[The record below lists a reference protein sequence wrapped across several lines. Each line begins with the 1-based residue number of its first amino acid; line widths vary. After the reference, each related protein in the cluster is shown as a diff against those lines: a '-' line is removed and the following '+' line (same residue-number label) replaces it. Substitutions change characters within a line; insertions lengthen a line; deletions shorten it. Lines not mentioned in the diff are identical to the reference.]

1 MEDDAFGQWMEAHP
15 PFDLFPL
22 FPKFKSRPRRLV
34 RLRQQ
39 HHQPTAEVRSVVSS
53 KKLRAQFLIELVM
66 RFSAL
71 KGLKDL
77 DHSIDVKDLV
87 FGHKL
92 GGGAFG
98 TVYQAKLRGMP
109 VAVKQ
114 LKGLQTNEAILNLKI
129 EVEILARLRH
139 PHILLYIGMAQTQ
152 SFSAMITEWCELG
165 SLNDLLR
172 DFSTPLPAKQ
182 VLKFALE
189 VAEGMWYLH
198 SMEKLLIIHRD
209 IKSANILVTS
219 NFKLKIADFGLAVM
233 NVRDLEMASELQ
245 VDYHGYCGTPQF
257 MAPEVLRKNEMYG
270 QKCDVYSFGVL
281 LTELV
286 TRRMPWLD
294 RYQHL
299 DFIKPMI
306 EDKQRPTIPRY
317 LSSGQLRA
325 ASELGDVIKRCLNE
339 QPENRPMFCDVITQ
353 LEHIYTLVETDD
365 LYQFSNF
372 EIPRYLEALGPTS
385 LLEDLELVAGE
396 LLQVLQATTPSSTS
410 TVVSE
415 KAQVLQIVADEFM
428 QLLLQ
433 RLGSGK
439 SLQIVQPLG
448 GAVENMGG
456 EVEVVDLGNDVL
468 ETLVCCLKLLSE
480 LVGRRLPQVLPV
492 DQLQAVVDLF
502 FGLEDSGSNGLLAC
516 ADLLQ
521 QLCHCNAEFRKS
533 LEDFTLGDTSKLQR
547 CNKYHVLLLQPRN
560 QAQLD
565 ISTLEA
571 EVEEMEH
578 NLFAKK
584 KRLMELKFNTK
595 LVLLKRR
602 LSTIALE
609 DPLSLMPP
617 GALAAAL
624 LTPKFELKKQLT

>member
-1 MEDDAFGQWMEAHP
+1 MDEDDAFGRWVEAHP
-15 PFDLFPL
+15 AFDLFPL
-22 FPKFKSRPRRLV
+22 FPKFKRRPRR
-34 RLRQQ
+34 RQPPPPTLQ
-39 HHQPTAEVRSVVSS
+39 STAEVRSAVSS
-53 KKLRAQFLIELVM
+53 KKLRAQFLVELVM

-152 SFSAMITEWCELG
+152 SFSAMITEWCERG

-172 DFSTPLPAKQ
+172 DFSTSLPAKQ

-219 NFKLKIADFGLAVM
+219 NLRLKIADFGLAVM
-233 NVRDLEMASELQ
+233 NVRDLQVASELQ

-257 MAPEVLRKNEMYG
+257 MAPEVLRKHEVYG

-299 DFIKPMI
+299 DFIQPML
-306 EDKQRPTIPRY
+306 EHKERPTIPRY

-325 ASELGDVIKRCLNE
+325 ASELGDVIKRCLE
-339 QPENRPMFCDVITQ
+339 EAPENRPMFCDVIAQ
-353 LEHIYTLVETDD
+353 LEHLYTLVETDD

-396 LLQVLQATTPSSTS
+396 LLEVLQATTPSSTS
-410 TVVSE
+410 TVGSE
-415 KAQVLQIVADEFM
+415 KTQVLQIVADEFM

-439 SLQIVQPLG
+439 SLRIVNGSG
-448 GAVENMGG
+448 GAVETTGG
-456 EVEVVDLGNDVL
+456 EVEVVDLGSDLL

-492 DQLQAVVDLF
+492 DQLQAVINLF
-502 FGLEDSGSNGLLAC
+502 FSLEDSGSNGLLAC

-533 LEDFTLGDTSKLQR
+533 LEDFTLGDASKLQR

-560 QAQLD
+560 QVQLD

-571 EVEEMEH
+571 EVEDMERE
-578 NLFAKK
+578 LFAKK

-609 DPLSLMPP
+609 DPLLLMPA

-624 LTPKFELKKQLT
+624 LSPTPAAKRHL